1 MDELTSDRLLLAEL
15 EGRLAANRRRAGV
28 LRHPLLAVAVVNLAA
43 VPWCLIAGRRR
54 MVAFYLPALVV
65 AIAAG
70 CRHHRR
76 LAAHTGVLLPL
87 RVWCL
92 AALAAVAGAATA
104 SRIGVAAGLRLVEE
118 AGPGLVWV
126 AGYHLLGRWGH
137 NRLLMVSTA
146 AMVPAT
152 LALGA
157 TVLRGDAFVAAQL
170 AANGLLLATA
180 AARTPSEPRPE
191 RTR

>member
-1 MDELTSDRLLLAEL
+1 MDDRTGDRLLLAEL
-15 EGRLAANRRRAGV
+15 EGRLAANRRRAGT
-28 LRHPLLAVAVVNLAA
+28 LRFPLLAVAVVNLAA

-54 MVAFYLPALVV
+54 MVAFYLPALLV
-65 AIAAG
+65 AIAASW
-70 CRHHRR
+70 RRHRR
-76 LAAHTGVLLPL
+76 QAARTGVLVPL

-92 AALAAVAGAATA
+92 AALAAVAGAATV
-104 SRIGVAAGLRLVEE
+104 SRIGVVTGLRVVEE

-137 NRLLMVSTA
+137 NRLLMSSTA

-152 LALGA
+152 VLLGA

-170 AANGLLLATA
+170 AANGLLLAVA
-180 AARTPSEPRPE
+180 AARAEPGP
-191 RTR
+191 

>member
-1 MDELTSDRLLLAEL
+1 MDDRTSDRLLLTEL

-28 LRHPLLAVAVVNLAA
+28 LRYPLLAVAVVNLAA
-43 VPWCLIAGRRR
+43 VPWCLIGGRRR
-54 MVAFYLPALVV
+54 MVAFYLPALLV
-65 AIAAG
+65 AITASW
-70 CRHHRR
+70 RHHRR
-76 LAAHTGVLLPL
+76 QAARTGVQLPL

-92 AALAAVAGAATA
+92 AALAMVAGAATV
-104 SRIGVAAGLRLVEE
+104 SRIGAATELRLVEE
-118 AGPGLVWV
+118 AGPSLVWV

-137 NRLLMVSTA
+137 NRLLTASTA

-170 AANGLLLATA
+170 AANGLLLAVA
-180 AARTPSEPRPE
+180 AARTEPEP
-191 RTR
+191 